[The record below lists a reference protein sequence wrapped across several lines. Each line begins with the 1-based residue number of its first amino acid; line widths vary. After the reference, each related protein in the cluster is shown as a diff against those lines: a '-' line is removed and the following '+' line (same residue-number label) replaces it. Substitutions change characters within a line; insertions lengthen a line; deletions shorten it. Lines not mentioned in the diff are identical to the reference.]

1 MMTVPRVLA
10 ASALLC
16 LTACNSLPVY
26 TPAPGEKMV
35 DVHFVGYG
43 QPSICVGGK
52 AYGLDLKKENDEHV
66 AQVPAD
72 KRVMVFTYLSYA
84 GYQVISSCKASLSL
98 TPRAG
103 KPFIVNSG
111 TIGGKCFVEAVLE
124 DNRTV
129 TGVALD
135 PSVGPP
141 RC

>member
-1 MMTVPRVLA
+1 MNTVSRVV
-10 ASALLC
+10 SACVLLF

-26 TPAPGEKMV
+26 TPAPGDKTVEV
-35 DVHFVGYG
+35 RFVGYG
-43 QPSICVGGK
+43 RPSICFDGK
-52 AYGLDLKKENDEHV
+52 GYNLDLKKDKDQQL

-84 GYQVISSCKASLSL
+84 GYQVTSSCKAALSL

-111 TIGGKCFVEAVLE
+111 TTGGRCFVEAVLE
-124 DNRTV
+124 DNSTA